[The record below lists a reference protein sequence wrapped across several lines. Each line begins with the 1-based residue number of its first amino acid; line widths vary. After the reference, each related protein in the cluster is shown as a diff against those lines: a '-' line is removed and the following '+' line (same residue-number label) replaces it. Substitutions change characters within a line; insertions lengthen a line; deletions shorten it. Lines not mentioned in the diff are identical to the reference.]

1 MDYEFQLDGNLKTI
15 TLEKQGN
22 RYVISWEKKKY
33 EADIRFLDKNVIS
46 ILIGDK
52 SFLAYIV
59 HNGPDRLIWIDG
71 YYSSVK
77 EAVDDRADFQK
88 SDQQSQ
94 EEMFLVKAPMPG
106 KVIKINVK
114 EKEKVRRN
122 QTLAIVEAMK
132 MENEIKSSLDGRVK
146 KIFVSA
152 GDLVDPDKL
161 LIELE
166 CEDISENEKTSD

>member
-1 MDYEFQLDGNLKTI
+1 MDYEFQLDGALKTI
-15 TLEKQGN
+15 TLEKQEN
-22 RYVISWEKKKY
+22 RYVISWDEKKY
-33 EADIRFLDKNVIS
+33 EADLVYLDKNVIS

-52 SFLAYIV
+52 TFLAYIA
-59 HNGPDRLIWIDG
+59 HNGPDRLIWIAG
-71 YYSSVK
+71 HCFVVN
-77 EAVDDRADFQK
+77 EPVDDRADFQG
-88 SDQQSQ
+88 SDQPSQ
-94 EEMFLVKAPMPG
+94 EDMLLIKAPMPG

-146 KIFVSA
+146 KVFVSA
-152 GDLVDPDKL
+152 GDLVDPDKP

-166 CEDISENEKTSD
+166 CKDNSEQENP

>member
-1 MDYEFQLDGNLKTI
+1 MEYEFQLDGDLKTI
-15 TLEKQGN
+15 TLEKQEN
-22 RYVISWEKKKY
+22 RYVISWDKKKY
-33 EADIRFLDKNVIS
+33 KADIRFIDKDVIS

-52 SFLAYIV
+52 SFLAHIA
-59 HNGPDRLIWIDG
+59 HKGPDRLIWIDG
-71 YYSSVK
+71 YCSSVK
-77 EAVDDRADFQK
+77 EAVADRADFQG

-94 EEMFLVKAPMPG
+94 EDMFLVKAPMPG

-132 MENEIKSSLDGRVK
+132 MENEIKSSLDGWVK

-152 GDLVDPDKL
+152 GDLVDSDKL
-161 LIELE
+161 LIELVNDE
-166 CEDISENEKTSD
+166 VPENEKTPD